1 MVAKERLLTGRS
13 NRSGSVNSARSDG
26 SAKTQRSKNLPTL
39 ASATSFVD
47 THLDFYKGELCEQA
61 RWVSK
66 GRDRMYDLAMT
77 RYGGLKPFFAA
88 LDTNSDSLVDFDEF
102 ARGIK
107 TLQVEH
113 LFPRSLQRR
122 VFAYIDTNS
131 DGTIELS
138 EMQEFLAS
146 AANSHSSEELDLAS
160 AAAAASNTTVAIA
173 AAAAAAAATATTAV
187 PTDAAQASSEHQVQ
201 QQQHSH
207 TAAAT
212 AAATDRA
219 QMLRAKAALVYALNR
234 TVPNAAANPLFDNKT
249 AFLRKQFGV
258 LHPDADGKQLTLAG
272 LRSALGPAVFNK
284 ELTDEQTAAL
294 HTELCTT
301 GATAL
306 ATAEAERNK
315 RPPALH
321 SPITASTV
329 TTATTA
335 A

>member
-1 MVAKERLLTGRS
+1 VE
-13 NRSGSVNSARSDG
+13 
-26 SAKTQRSKNLPTL
+26 
-39 ASATSFVD
+39 
-47 THLDFYKGELCEQA
+47 
-61 RWVSK
+61 
-66 GRDRMYDLAMT
+66 
-77 RYGGLKPFFAA
+77 
-88 LDTNSDSLVDFDEF
+88 FDEF

-173 AAAAAAAATATTAV
+173 AAA
-187 PTDAAQASSEHQVQ
+187 
-201 QQQHSH
+201 

-212 AAATDRA
+212 AAAAAVSSAAEASSSNKNKVEQQQSHAAAAAAIDRA

-249 AFLRKQFGV
+249 AFLRKQV
-258 LHPDADGKQLTLAG
+258 RARCIK
-272 LRSALGPAVFNK
+272 S
-284 ELTDEQTAAL
+284 
-294 HTELCTT
+294 
-301 GATAL
+301 
-306 ATAEAERNK
+306 
-315 RPPALH
+315 
-321 SPITASTV
+321 
-329 TTATTA
+329 
-335 A
+335 